1 MKADIKKCPECNSDM
16 YARVVKKGPLKGSD
30 GWGCPL
36 CFALYPEDES
46 KNKNFFLYIKDEFM
60 QGWDEELEKQ
70 DEDIFDF
77 WKKPKKPNKKNKDDS
92 DLSE

>member
-60 QGWDEELEKQ
+60 QGWEA
-70 DEDIFDF
+70 
-77 WKKPKKPNKKNKDDS
+77 KKHYNNTNLMQPRGKRRNMRRTS
-92 DLSE
+92 WMFE